1 MTLEHF
7 EFALE
12 QQKVERI
19 SQILSQFLGSS
30 PSKEK
35 SPVGCGE
42 IPFAHI
48 SISPPKQAL
57 WKAKRPLW
65 EALSLLSQALSSFQ

>member
-7 EFALE
+7 GFALE

-30 PSKEK
+30 PSKEQ

-42 IPFAHI
+42 IPFAYT
-48 SISPPKQAL
+48 SVGPPLAG
-57 WKAKRPLW
+57 PLKG
-65 EALSLLSQALSSFQ
+65 S